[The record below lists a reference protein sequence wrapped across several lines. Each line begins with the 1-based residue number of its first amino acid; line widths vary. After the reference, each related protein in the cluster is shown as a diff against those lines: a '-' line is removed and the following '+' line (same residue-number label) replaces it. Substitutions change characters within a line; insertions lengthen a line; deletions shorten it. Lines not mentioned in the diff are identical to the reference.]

1 MVYKEC
7 FIFCYHSKYYNIP
20 IYVWK
25 LDFLRPSDFII
36 KARSTVVVVFF
47 VKLNMYV
54 LPTIGYRVNRA
65 SLRIYNIMDPKSL
78 VCYWN
83 DNKDCFYNVDTN
95 SYESTGTK

>member
-1 MVYKEC
+1 MKARFSKTLRFHYK
-7 FIFCYHSKYYNIP
+7 SP
-20 IYVWK
+20 IYCCC
-25 LDFLRPSDFII
+25 
-36 KARSTVVVVFF
+36 FF

>member
-1 MVYKEC
+1 MKARFSKTLRFHYK
-7 FIFCYHSKYYNIP
+7 SP
-20 IYVWK
+20 IYCCWV
-25 LDFLRPSDFII
+25 FLC
-36 KARSTVVVVFF
+36 

>member
-1 MVYKEC
+1 MKARFSKTLRFHYK
-7 FIFCYHSKYYNIP
+7 SP
-20 IYVWK
+20 IYCCCW
-25 LDFLRPSDFII
+25 
-36 KARSTVVVVFF
+36 VFF

>member
-1 MVYKEC
+1 MKARFSKTLRFHYK
-7 FIFCYHSKYYNIP
+7 SP
-20 IYVWK
+20 IYCCC
-25 LDFLRPSDFII
+25 
-36 KARSTVVVVFF
+36 VFF
-47 VKLNMYV
+47 LVKLNMYV